1 MSNRADRERSP
12 EIDPDVTGRE
22 LDRATLG
29 QLRTLEGNNSDWV
42 SKHLVMAGRLI
53 DSDPEAAYQHALAAS
68 RRGGRI
74 GAVREAVGMTAYAA
88 GRYDDALREFRTFR
102 RITGSSIHVAHM
114 ADCERGLGRPEKALE
129 LVRSD
134 AKDMLDNAGKVELA
148 IVASGARADM
158 RDFEGAVEELEIPQL
173 DINRAFS
180 FSPRLFEAYADALS
194 AAGRAPEAAKWY
206 RQIGVA
212 EKALGV
218 GEFEEPEI
226 VDLGW
231 DEEEERRE
239 REERRARAAAAAPGG
254 SEDLE
259 DGGEDEAAERSESAP
274 SDARAAVPS
283 AEEDA
288 MSDDEPES
296 GLAEDEI
303 GMHVSTPEEQAAA
316 EGHASEAPAS
326 EAPRDAES
334 GLDAASTHD
343 VDRGHGDDRA

>member
-1 MSNRADRERSP
+1 M
-12 EIDPDVTGRE
+12 
-22 LDRATLG
+22 
-29 QLRTLEGNNSDWV
+29 

-53 DSDPEAAYQHALAAS
+53 DDDPEAAYQHALAAS

-102 RITGSSIHVAHM
+102 RITGSSIHIAHM

-129 LVRSD
+129 LAHSD
-134 AKDMLDNAGKVELA
+134 ERNMLDNAGKAELA
-148 IVASGARADM
+148 MVASGARADM
-158 RDFEGAVEELEIPQL
+158 GDYKGAVEELEIPQL

-194 AAGRAPEAAKWY
+194 AAGRSDEAAKWY

-212 EKALGV
+212 ESALGV

-226 VDLGW
+226 MDLGW

-239 REERRARAAAAAPGG
+239 EEERAARSAAAAPQDDASDDG
-254 SEDLE
+254 SAPH
-259 DGGEDEAAERSESAP
+259 DGGVPQVGDGSPAGTGVDSTGGDSRDADSTGAEPAGL
-274 SDARAAVPS
+274 DAVG
-283 AEEDA
+283 EEDA
-288 MSDDEPES
+288 APET

-303 GMHVSTPEEQAAA
+303 GMTT
-316 EGHASEAPAS
+316 SEALDQ
-326 EAPRDAES
+326 EDLAPEFPSVEDDERPQGDA
-334 GLDAASTHD
+334 
-343 VDRGHGDDRA
+343 

>member
-1 MSNRADRERSP
+1 M
-12 EIDPDVTGRE
+12 TGKE
-22 LDRATLG
+22 LDRGTAA
-29 QLRTLEGNNSDWV
+29 QLRTLEGNNSEWV

-53 DSDPEAAYQHALAAS
+53 DTDPEMAYQHALAAS

-102 RITGSSIHVAHM
+102 RITGSSIHLAHM

-129 LVRSD
+129 LAASD
-134 AKDMLDNAGKVELA
+134 ERNMLDNAGKAELA

-158 RDFEGAVEELEIPQL
+158 GDLAGAVRELEIPQL

-194 AAGRAPEAAKWY
+194 AAGRSDEAARWY

-212 EKALGV
+212 ESALGV
-218 GEFEEPEI
+218 GEFAEPEI

-231 DEEEERRE
+231 DEDEESAEARE
-239 REERRARAAAAAPGG
+239 G
-254 SEDLE
+254 S
-259 DGGEDEAAERSESAP
+259 GGEDRENPQGVEEGVEAPNAP
-274 SDARAAVPS
+274 
-283 AEEDA
+283 
-288 MSDDEPES
+288 EP

-303 GMHVSTPEEQAAA
+303 GLHEVDASDLDAEADAAGDEDGPEESDGLGDAKGDA
-316 EGHASEAPAS
+316 GPADQLGGD
-326 EAPRDAES
+326 RDENA
-334 GLDAASTHD
+334 
-343 VDRGHGDDRA
+343 

>member
-1 MSNRADRERSP
+1 M
-12 EIDPDVTGRE
+12 TGRE
-22 LDRATLG
+22 LDRATFG
-29 QLRTLEGNNSDWV
+29 QLRTLEGNNSEWV

-53 DSDPEAAYQHALAAS
+53 DDDPEAAYQHALAAS

-102 RITGSSIHVAHM
+102 RITGSSIHIAHM

-129 LVRSD
+129 LAHSD
-134 AKDMLDNAGKVELA
+134 ERNMLDNAGKAELA
-148 IVASGARADM
+148 MVASGARADM
-158 RDFEGAVEELEIPQL
+158 GDYKGAVEELEIPQL

-194 AAGRAPEAAKWY
+194 AAGRSDEAAKWY

-212 EKALGV
+212 ESALGV

-226 VDLGW
+226 MDLGW

-239 REERRARAAAAAPGG
+239 EEERAARSAAAAPQDGDGSPEGAGAESTGG
-254 SEDLE
+254 DS
-259 DGGEDEAAERSESAP
+259 
-274 SDARAAVPS
+274 SDADSTGAEPAGLEAGGLDAVG
-283 AEEDA
+283 EEDA
-288 MSDDEPES
+288 APET

-303 GMHVSTPEEQAAA
+303 GMTTSETLDQEDLAPEFPSVEDDERPQ
-316 EGHASEAPAS
+316 G
-326 EAPRDAES
+326 DA
-334 GLDAASTHD
+334 
-343 VDRGHGDDRA
+343 